1 MGESPWGP
9 TLEPWA
15 LSALCVHGPWW
26 VGTGAAHTLTLTSIP
41 NRVPEKETIS
51 RAVLPLARTRGQ
63 LWAHS
68 AEPLRQ
74 PLLRRVH
81 ANAELRDA
89 ACQIFIDILSQLA
102 LPQPHAKPVGTGP
115 TAGPPKG
122 QASQGQRAA
131 PESVRCPRVAGI
143 SSRPDSGSVV
153 IGASSLTA
161 APILRYMGD
170 YPSRQAWTSLEL
182 TDQIFS
188 SALQEAT
195 LQDEVYCQILK
206 QLTHNTK
213 RSAGSG
219 EGWKAQQ
226 AQAPSAPRRG
236 GPQPPPRK
244 GSLHC
249 WDFLPWAVPLLS
261 CVLRH
266 LASLNL
272 SALLHK
278 MGTIALPLLL
288 VSGKALMVL
297 TAGQWPP
304 CPWPQAGLCSHEES
318 CKEPQLPEVL
328 ERPASGRGPSWA
340 DLCCHPQVQ

>member
-1 MGESPWGP
+1 MGAH
-9 TLEPWA
+9 LEPWA

-26 VGTGAAHTLTLTSIP
+26 VGTGAAHTLTLASIP

-51 RAVLPLARTRGQ
+51 RAVLPLARARGQ

-89 ACQIFIDILSQLA
+89 ACQIFIDILSRLACPSATSILWAPAPRPAHPRARPLRALVCSGVSEVPQGGGDQL
-102 LPQPHAKPVGTGP
+102 
-115 TAGPPKG
+115 
-122 QASQGQRAA
+122 QARL
-131 PESVRCPRVAGI
+131 RF
-143 SSRPDSGSVV
+143 SGDRRF
-153 IGASSLTA
+153 SLTA

-188 SALQEAT
+188 SALQEAI

-206 QLTHNTK
+206 QLTHNTR

-226 AQAPSAPRRG
+226 AQAPGPHPHLIKAALVVTLDWGWG
-236 GPQPPPRK
+236 G
-244 GSLHC
+244 C
-249 WDFLPWAVPLLS
+249 WDFLPWAVPLLP

-266 LASLNL
+266 LASPNL

-278 MGTIALPLLL
+278 TGMIALPLLL
-288 VSGKALMVL
+288 VSRKALMAL
-297 TAGQWPP
+297 TAG
-304 CPWPQAGLCSHEES
+304 
-318 CKEPQLPEVL
+318 
-328 ERPASGRGPSWA
+328 
-340 DLCCHPQVQ
+340 